1 MKKRFLIVIL
11 FLCLYF
17 INCNVY
23 AVGKDVQAI
32 FKQSYNVELVS
43 DIINNNEISLILDD
57 LSVELSSNENDI
69 KVILIKSSGEA
80 NDYAKSF
87 TSNKNNYYL
96 AFYKDN
102 QKTNTNVNIKI
113 KTKDKVLNVYNNNG
127 KLIEK
132 SNETINLTGNDYF
145 LVMTDL
151 INIEN
156 DNYKVV
162 DINTIAE
169 NIKDIE
175 INNEITI
182 EVYNSKDVKIEN
194 TEKLG
199 TNYKVVLNNGSKKI
213 TYTIITMGDTT
224 GDARISLNDVTRLY
238 HHYKG
243 LENMEESYILAGDV
257 ANNDII
263 NLNDITKIYHYYK
276 GIITEL

>member
-1 MKKRFLIVIL
+1 MKKKFLIAIL

-23 AVGKDVQAI
+23 AVGKDVQAN

-96 AFYKDN
+96 AFYKN
-102 QKTNTNVNIKI
+102 NKKTNTNVNIKI

-175 INNEITI
+175 INSGITI

-199 TNYKVVLNNGSKKI
+199 TNYKVVLNDGSKKI

-257 ANNDII
+257 AHNDII